1 MNCIEKIL
9 ATYGYD
15 GWGDLWVSLS
25 PSFKYAGV
33 TGFTMGVSSVGVSVL
48 RIFGVD
54 ALAFAGL
61 LIVFG
66 FELVTGLARANA
78 LNEDITSVKLSRF
91 MLKVFYYLISIAIT
105 YLMSISFADQG
116 RHTASL
122 IFDWM
127 HMFLVIQIV
136 IENIVSISENM
147 AVINGKPKGHY
158 ITALQNKVN
167 QLLK

>member
-33 TGFTMGVSSVGVSVL
+33 TAFTMGISSLGVSVL
-48 RIFGVD
+48 RIFGLD
-54 ALAFAGL
+54 SLAFAGL

-78 LNEDITSVKLSRF
+78 VKERITSVKFSRF
-91 MLKVFYYLISIAIT
+91 LFKVFYYLISIAVT
-105 YLMSISFADQG
+105 YLMSMSFLEQG
-116 RHTASL
+116 KPTAAL

-136 IENIVSISENM
+136 LENIVSISENL
-147 AVINGKPKGHY
+147 AVVQGKEKSHFV
-158 ITALQNKVN
+158 TVLQEKIN
-167 QLLK
+167 QLLR